1 MKVYLAGPMTHIKQ
15 FNFPAFDAVAADL
28 RDDTFGPGSFE
39 VISPAELDDPAAR
52 AAAMSSE
59 DGDPEEYAR
68 LTGLTWGDFLSR
80 DVKLIADGGFD
91 AIICLEGWENSRGAR
106 LETFVGFL
114 NKVEIFEI
122 VGLEELPDGDR
133 IEYTF
138 DTIPTEKLARAWAQL
153 ERGTILDR

>member
-15 FNFPAFDAVAADL
+15 FNFPAFDAVAEDL
-28 RDDTFGPGSFE
+28 RRPDPDAFE

-52 AAAMSSE
+52 AAAMASE

-91 AIICLEGWENSRGAR
+91 AIICLDGWEKSRGAR

-122 VGLEELPDGDR
+122 TGYEKHPGDDHIQR
-133 IEYTF
+133 TF
-138 DTIPTEKLARAWAQL
+138 DPVPIEKLARAWAQL
-153 ERGTILDR
+153 ERGTTLDR